1 MTVCLKIIKKKLIS
15 QQFFFLHLPPIS
27 GYTEFA
33 SSCFIVYMMIQE
45 IFLTPVLCI
54 GMLEGR
60 ASSLNGKNDASQEME
75 NVKGLHHNGEVEGFR
90 NKIQKKL

>member
-1 MTVCLKIIKKKLIS
+1 MV
-15 QQFFFLHLPPIS
+15 
-27 GYTEFA
+27 
-33 SSCFIVYMMIQE
+33 IQE

-54 GMLEGR
+54 GMLEGH